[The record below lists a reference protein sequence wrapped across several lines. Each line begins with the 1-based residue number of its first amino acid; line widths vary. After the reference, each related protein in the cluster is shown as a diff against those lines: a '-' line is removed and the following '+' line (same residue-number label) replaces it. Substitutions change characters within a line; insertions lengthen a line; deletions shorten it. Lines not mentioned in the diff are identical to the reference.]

1 MGLMNPYLIQLLE
14 ILAEYN
20 SIPNQQAVLTLI
32 PNSEKGQVQFTFLD
46 KWNDKITAN
55 ISFSS
60 YNIGIEKIQDFI
72 N

>member
-1 MGLMNPYLIQLLE
+1 MNPYLIQLLE

-46 KWNDKITAN
+46 KWSDKITAN
-55 ISFSS
+55 IIFSS

>member
-1 MGLMNPYLIQLLE
+1 MGLMNPYLIE
-14 ILAEYN
+14 IYETLTEYN
-20 SIPNQQAVLTLI
+20 SVPNQQAVLTTI

-46 KWNDKITAN
+46 RWNDKITAN

>member
-1 MGLMNPYLIQLLE
+1 MNPYLIQIYE
-14 ILAEYN
+14 TLAKYN
-20 SIPNQQAVLTLI
+20 SVPNQQAVLTLI

-55 ISFSS
+55 IIFSS

>member
-1 MGLMNPYLIQLLE
+1 MNPYLIQLLE

-55 ISFSS
+55 IIFSS

>member
-1 MGLMNPYLIQLLE
+1 MNPYLIQLLE

-55 ISFSS
+55 IGFSS

>member
-1 MGLMNPYLIQLLE
+1 MNQDLIWILELL
-14 ILAEYN
+14 AKYN
-20 SIPNQQAVLTLI
+20 SVPNQQAVLTLI

-46 KWNDKITAN
+46 RWSDKITAN